1 MVLSCSKCVSPPCV
15 CTGYAIMR
23 RRLRQHR
30 VQMKIMSAMLDQADL
45 QEEFQN
51 RVIDR
56 TGNTGFWLGHI
67 PEYDDDSDDQDDDP
81 EAVAKDTLAK
91 LVSEKKDLQC
101 FIEAVSGVVK
111 KGPP

>member
-1 MVLSCSKCVSPPCV
+1 
-15 CTGYAIMR
+15 MR

-30 VQMKIMSAMLDQADL
+30 VQMKIMSAMLDQAGL
-45 QEEFQN
+45 QEEFQH
-51 RVIDR
+51 RCEER
-56 TGNTGFWLGHI
+56 TGNNGFWLGHTVN
-67 PEYDDDSDDQDDDP
+67 DDDSDDQDDDP

-111 KGPP
+111 KGPS